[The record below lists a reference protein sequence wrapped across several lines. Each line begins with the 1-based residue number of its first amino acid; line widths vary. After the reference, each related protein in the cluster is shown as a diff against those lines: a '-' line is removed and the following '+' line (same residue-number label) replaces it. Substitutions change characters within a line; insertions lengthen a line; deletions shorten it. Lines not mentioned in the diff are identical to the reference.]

1 MSVTNWPQSAI
12 FLLITSASLLLLYP
26 ISHFFS
32 PLLATMIIPMA
43 AFLAAYLLH
52 DRFWWKWMHLCFLP
66 LLLLFSQLNIQSYWY
81 LFALLLCWFIFGRVM
96 ISRVPLY
103 LSNRSALQQL
113 AGIVPEQARFLDI
126 GAGTGTVLH
135 YLAQHREDLSLS
147 GVEYAKG
154 PWLVG
159 KVRLPANVAWLN
171 TDYQN
176 VDLGAFECV
185 YAFLSSAA
193 MPDLWQ
199 QAVAQ
204 MRPGTLFISN
214 TFVVPEAP
222 ADQVI
227 ELNDWKDG
235 KLFLWRM

>member
-103 LSNRSALQQL
+103 LSNHSALQQL